1 MMSGEKTGQDLFIIN
16 DDLRELIPHFVIHQF
31 DELQQMESSLEAG
44 NLKEV
49 GRLGHS
55 LKGAAANFCLDPLS
69 RLGLAIQDVS
79 KLGMEEALA
88 PLVKKYR
95 FYLDELRIQVS

>member
-1 MMSGEKTGQDLFIIN
+1 VSEENSGQELFVIN
-16 DDLRELIPHFVIHQF
+16 DDLRELIPHFVMHQF
-31 DELQQMESSLEAG
+31 EELQQMESSLEAG
-44 NLKEV
+44 DLKEV

-55 LKGAAANFCLDPLS
+55 LKGAAANFCLDPLC
-69 RLGLAIQDVS
+69 RLGMAIQDVA
-79 KLGMEEALA
+79 KLGMNEALL

>member
-1 MMSGEKTGQDLFIIN
+1 MIAGEKAGQELFVIN
-16 DDLRELIPHFVIHQF
+16 DDIRELIPHFVIHQF
-31 DELQQMESSLEAG
+31 DELQQMENSLEAG
-44 NLKEV
+44 DLKEV

-69 RLGLAIQDVS
+69 RLGMAIQDVS
-79 KLGMEEALA
+79 KLGMEDALS

-95 FYLDELRIQVS
+95 FYLDELKIQVS

>member
-1 MMSGEKTGQDLFIIN
+1 MIAGENAGQELFVIN

-31 DELQQMESSLEAG
+31 DELQQMENSLEAG
-44 NLKEV
+44 DLKEV

-69 RLGLAIQDVS
+69 RLGMAIHDVS
-79 KLGMEEALA
+79 KLGMEEALT

-95 FYLDELRIQVS
+95 FYLDELKIQVS

>member
-1 MMSGEKTGQDLFIIN
+1 MVSEVNSEQELFVIN
-16 DDLRELIPHFVIHQF
+16 EELRELIPHFVMHQF
-31 DELQQMESSLEAG
+31 DELQQMESCLRSGDLI
-44 NLKEV
+44 EV

-69 RLGLAIQDVS
+69 RLGMAIQDVS
-79 KLGMEEALA
+79 KLGMNEALV

-95 FYLDELRIQVS
+95 FYLDELKIQVS

>member
-1 MMSGEKTGQDLFIIN
+1 MIAGENAGQDLFVIN
-16 DDLRELIPHFVIHQF
+16 DDLRELIPHFVTHQF
-31 DELQQMESSLEAG
+31 DELNQMETSLKAG
-44 NLKEV
+44 DLKEV

-69 RLGLAIQDVS
+69 RLGMAIQDVS

-95 FYLDELRIQVS
+95 FYLDELKIQVS

>member
-1 MMSGEKTGQDLFIIN
+1 MVSEENSGQELFVIN
-16 DDLRELIPHFVIHQF
+16 DDLRELIPHFVMHQF
-31 DELQQMESSLEAG
+31 EELQQMETSLEAG

-69 RLGLAIQDVS
+69 RLGMTIQDVS
-79 KLGMEEALA
+79 KLGMEEALL

-95 FYLDELRIQVS
+95 FYLDELKVQVS

>member
-1 MMSGEKTGQDLFIIN
+1 MIPPDKEGQDLFVIN
-16 DDLRELIPHFVIHQF
+16 EDLRELIPHFVIHQY
-31 DELQQMESSLEAG
+31 DELEQMESCLEAG

-55 LKGAAANFCLDPLS
+55 LKGAAANFSLEPLC
-69 RLGLAIQDVS
+69 RLGTAIHDVS
-79 KLGMEEALA
+79 KLGMSDALE

-95 FYLDELRIQVS
+95 NYLKELKTQVS